1 MAQFTAFQNILPDP
15 NNRISY
21 SGSASSSD
29 TGAALGP
36 GWASTQLVSKQPV
49 VQNRTNSGRVVA
61 RALAGHTWEIIVNYN
76 DLTKAEFM
84 PIYSFLIQK
93 VGKLNPFFIALP
105 QYQVAQDST
114 FAAAMAGGTAITVNE
129 TDPPAGR
136 NYFLCAYTGNGSPR
150 PGDIFTISDTSNT
163 AHTKLYMVTRI
174 ETNTDYNSN
183 VGAQPSTNSKIRIHF
198 TPSLTYSVAN
208 GSYLDFTSPLVRVVN
223 SSDTNEY
230 TLKPNGLYSF
240 SLKVEEA
247 GV

>member
-150 PGDIFTISDTSNT
+150 PGDIFTISDTGNT
-163 AHTKLYMVTRI
+163 AHTKLYMVTRT
-174 ETNTDYNSN
+174 ETNSDYNSN
-183 VGAQPSTNSKIRIHF
+183 VGGQPGTNRRRIHF

-208 GSYLDFTSPLVRVVN
+208 GSALDFTSPLVRVVN
-223 SSDTNEY
+223 SSDTNQY
-230 TLKPNGLYSF
+230 NLKPNGLYSF
-240 SLKVEEA
+240 NLKVEEA